1 MQRFLGPVYRWRPST
16 TRRCRS
22 SSLGT
27 RARDRATPADVDH
40 RRMEPERHPDTS
52 ARLHSRQKQEE
63 RRQNSDYS
71 RQKKERRGCVLLKQA
86 VLSLGQSPAWRGG
99 QRIYSAHRPIRT
111 SGWICRNCRDKLFCS
126 TSDDLVPRRG
136 TPSLSHSLLFIGWDG
151 TVACAGW
158 ICRISLPTRTV
169 VVKAHPSGALHRYS
183 S

>member
-22 SSLGT
+22 SSHGT

-63 RRQNSDYS
+63 RCQNSDYS
-71 RQKKERRGCVLLKQA
+71 RQKKEHRGCVLLKQA

-99 QRIYSAHRPIRT
+99 QRIYSAHRSIRT
-111 SGWICRNCRDKLFCS
+111 SGWICRNCRDKSFCS
-126 TSDDLVPRRG
+126 TSEDLVPFGERRRG
-136 TPSLSHSLLFIGWDG
+136 AAKYFCGLRNLWLVF
-151 TVACAGW
+151 AGGFLGDVDRS
-158 ICRISLPTRTV
+158 CPRRRISGRRGSLWDFQ
-169 VVKAHPSGALHRYS
+169 
-183 S
+183 